1 MRRSNIIKKL
11 LVVTNILL
19 PIFMVLV
26 IIFQNKYAYSS
37 FWTTSYL
44 VMILTVSFI
53 YEVDKGLIDSDLDE
67 SKIIKREYNNT
78 TTATIVFYGVILLGI
93 EFVDLIQEGIKN
105 NLYLVCGFYALTL
118 LYELFIFLSI
128 RSAMKETSALLDR
141 RNKKI
146 TFCFS

>member
-128 RSAMKETSALLDR
+128 KSAMKETSALLD
-141 RNKKI
+141 KKK
-146 TFCFS
+146 

>member
-11 LVVTNILL
+11 LVVTNIFL

-26 IIFQNKYAYSS
+26 IIFQNKYTYSS
-37 FWTTSYL
+37 FWTTSFL
-44 VMILTVSFI
+44 VMILIVSFI
-53 YEVDKGLIDSDLDE
+53 YEVDKGLVDSDLDE
-67 SKIIKREYNNT
+67 SKKIKRSYNDST
-78 TTATIVFYGVILLGI
+78 TISTVFYAIIILGV

-128 RSAMKETSALLDR
+128 KSAMKETSALLDKR
-141 RNKKI
+141 K
-146 TFCFS
+146 

>member
-105 NLYLVCGFYALTL
+105 NLYLVCGFYVLTL

-128 RSAMKETSALLDR
+128 KSAMKETSALLD
-141 RNKKI
+141 KKK
-146 TFCFS
+146 

>member
-128 RSAMKETSALLDR
+128 RSAMKETSALLD
-141 RNKKI
+141 KKK
-146 TFCFS
+146 

>member
-128 RSAMKETSALLDR
+128 KSAMKETSTLLD
-141 RNKKI
+141 KKK
-146 TFCFS
+146 

>member
-78 TTATIVFYGVILLGI
+78 TTATIVFYAMILLGI

-128 RSAMKETSALLDR
+128 RSAMKETSALLD
-141 RNKKI
+141 KKK
-146 TFCFS
+146 

>member
-26 IIFQNKYAYSS
+26 IIFQNKYTYSS
-37 FWTTSYL
+37 FWTTSFL
-44 VMILTVSFI
+44 VMILIVSFI
-53 YEVDKGLIDSDLDE
+53 YEVDKGLVDSDLDE
-67 SKIIKREYNNT
+67 SKKIKRSYNDST
-78 TTATIVFYGVILLGI
+78 TISTVFYAIIILGI

-105 NLYLVCGFYALTL
+105 NLYLVCGFYVLTL

-128 RSAMKETSALLDR
+128 KSAMKETSTLLD
-141 RNKKI
+141 KKK
-146 TFCFS
+146 

>member
-26 IIFQNKYAYSS
+26 IIFQNKYTYSS
-37 FWTTSYL
+37 FWTTSFL
-44 VMILTVSFI
+44 VMILIVSFI
-53 YEVDKGLIDSDLDE
+53 YEVDKGLVDSDLDE
-67 SKIIKREYNNT
+67 SKKIKRSYNDST
-78 TTATIVFYGVILLGI
+78 TISTMFYAMILLGI

-128 RSAMKETSALLDR
+128 KSAMKETSTLLD
-141 RNKKI
+141 KKK
-146 TFCFS
+146 